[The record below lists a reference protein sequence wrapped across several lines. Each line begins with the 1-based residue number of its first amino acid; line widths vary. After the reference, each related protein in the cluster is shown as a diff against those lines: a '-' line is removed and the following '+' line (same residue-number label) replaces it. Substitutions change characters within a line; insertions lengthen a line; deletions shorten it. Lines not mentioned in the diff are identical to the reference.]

1 LIRPTSCLLGSRK
14 EDFSLKIK
22 GVSMAKTRAQKEQD
36 LQKLVE
42 NLDSAKLAVL
52 ADYRGLDV
60 PAISELRNSL
70 RENGIKLTVA
80 KNTLVKKAA
89 KKSAKEITQLDVFS
103 GPMAIAFGTD
113 EVEAA
118 KLMADFAKVND
129 ALEIVGGIDEAGE
142 VLTREAVMALAQL
155 PSREQLLAQV
165 VGTVA
170 APLSGMVRVL
180 NGNLSGLVYALNAIK
195 EQREASAS
203 V

>member
-1 LIRPTSCLLGSRK
+1 
-14 EDFSLKIK
+14 
-22 GVSMAKTRAQKEQD
+22 MAKTRAQKEQD

>member
-1 LIRPTSCLLGSRK
+1 
-14 EDFSLKIK
+14 
-22 GVSMAKTRAQKEQD
+22 MAKTRAQKEQD

-60 PAISELRNSL
+60 PAISELRNTL

-89 KKSAKEITQLDVFS
+89 EKSAKEITQLDVFS

-118 KLMADFAKVND
+118 KLMADFAKANT

-195 EQREASAS
+195 EKKEATASA
-203 V
+203 